1 MRFGKGWDQFASE
14 ESINLSNIDPIVNA
28 VKHKSLLKEKQDA
41 RHRMEWLKNRRIE
54 QSQNL
59 ARRKAERETVENYTQ
74 TPFRAAKGLK
84 HGIDVISTRFHE
96 IDAKMTHAKKIHADK
111 VLGKFADFMR
121 TNMLRVSD
129 LIDRVDTSCD
139 GVVDIEELT
148 AAIKM
153 VKLDLSE
160 EDIHVLMDFLDSSGD
175 GHIDAKELEDAM
187 RDYRRVHYERNSLM
201 SYIELTSLTKQLPL
215 LSADKVIDTRLLSVG
230 IKGKKRQMNSMPQLG
245 QHLINKNYEAEF
257 GHHLFAPPTLNSD
270 SFESSL
276 MSASMKIHE
285 PIEIPKAAVHLQ
297 AEVAIHDSN
306 VLDRTA
312 EQEYAQNIISRRG
325 NQREMVARRKAQRE
339 LLETKSGQRAE
350 DSMQK
355 ATAFYEG
362 FYGEIDIT
370 IKEATNIEMADANG
384 TDGVCKVHF
393 GEVVHETSV
402 QWNTLHPIW
411 NDTFRFGIHKPEEL
425 TQSIKVELYDQD
437 PHCQEFLGETYV
449 RVSALE
455 PMRNVEIAVEL
466 QKASTGSMFMSV
478 MFVPVEIL
486 IERKAEEFAAAKN
499 KLAGKKSKHLEEA
512 DKAKLKRE
520 NTMSRGNSTK
530 NLKRKGSSR
539 SMSQSG

>member
-1 MRFGKGWDQFASE
+1 MKHGRGWDQFASE
-14 ESINLSNIDPIVNA
+14 ESIYLAHTDPIVNA
-28 VKHKSLLKEKQDA
+28 VKEKSLTREKQAA
-41 RHRMEWLKNRRIE
+41 RRRMEWLKNRRIE

-59 ARRKAERETVENYTQ
+59 ARRKAERETVEN
-74 TPFRAAKGLK
+74 KGLR

-96 IDAKMTHAKKIHADK
+96 IDGKMEHAKKIHADK

-121 TNMLRVSD
+121 ANMLRVSD

-153 VKLDLSE
+153 VKLNMTTE
-160 EDIHVLMDFLDSSGD
+160 EIQVLMDFLDSSGD

-230 IKGKKRQMNSMPQLG
+230 IKGKKKQMNSVPQLG

-257 GHHLFAPPTLNSD
+257 GHHLFAPPPTLFGN

-276 MSASMKIHE
+276 MSASMKLHE

-297 AEVAIHDSN
+297 AEAAIHDSN
-306 VLDRTA
+306 VIDRTA
-312 EQEYAQNIISRRG
+312 EQEYASNIIKRRR
-325 NQREMVARRKAQRE
+325 NQQEMVARRKAQRE
-339 LLETKSGQRAE
+339 MLETRSGQRAE

-370 IKEATNIEMADANG
+370 IKEATDIEMADANG
-384 TDGVCKVHF
+384 TDGVCKIHF
-393 GEVVHETSV
+393 GDVEHETSV

-411 NDTFRFGIHKPEEL
+411 NETFRFGIHKSEEL
-425 TQSIKVELYDQD
+425 RHSIRVELYDQD
-437 PHCQEFLGETYV
+437 PHEQEFLGETYV
-449 RVSALE
+449 RVEALE
-455 PMRNVEIAVEL
+455 PMRNVDIAVEL
-466 QKASTGSMFMSV
+466 QKASTGSIFMSV
-478 MFVPVEIL
+478 MFVPVDVL
-486 IERKAEEFAAAKN
+486 IQRKALEFASAKEA
-499 KLAGKKSKHLEEA
+499 LAGKKSEHLEQAE
-512 DKAKLKRE
+512 KAKAKRDR
-520 NTMSRGNSTK
+520 TLSRSGSKK
-530 NLKRKGSSR
+530 NLKKA
-539 SMSQSG
+539 